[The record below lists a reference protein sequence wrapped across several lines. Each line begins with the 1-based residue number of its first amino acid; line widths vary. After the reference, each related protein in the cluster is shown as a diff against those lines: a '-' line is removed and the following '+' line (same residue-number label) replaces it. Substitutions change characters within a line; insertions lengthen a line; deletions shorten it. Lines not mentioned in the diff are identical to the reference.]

1 MSVAE
6 AVYEGTCHICDAVKS
21 SFLKIFYNI
30 QRGRQLSANQR
41 IFQEMMH
48 IDRDAGYHLAN
59 MNERTNQEYD
69 QKISELKTGFK
80 WGWDDNG
87 ED

>member
-1 MSVAE
+1 
-6 AVYEGTCHICDAVKS
+6 
-21 SFLKIFYNI
+21 
-30 QRGRQLSANQR
+30 
-41 IFQEMMH
+41 MMH

-59 MNERTNQEYD
+59 LNERTNQEYD

-80 WGWDDNG
+80 WGWEDNG